1 MSLQSRLD
9 DDLKEAM
16 RSGDRLR
23 RSVIRLLRAAIKNE
37 EIAAQRELDD
47 AGVVDVLTR
56 QVKQRRDSIEAFT
69 QGGRQDMVD
78 KEQAEVAVILEYLP
92 RQMDADE
99 ITDLVRL
106 AIDETGAASPADMGK
121 VMGRVMPQVKGRAQG
136 GQVSAI
142 ASRLLRG
149 AIGLNGLPV
158 MRNRRR

>member
-1 MSLQSRLD
+1 MPLKSRLD
-9 DDLKEAM
+9 DDLKDAM

-37 EIAAQRELDD
+37 EIEVRRDLDD

-69 QGGRQDMVD
+69 QGGRHDMAD

-99 ITDLVRL
+99 IAALVRQ
-106 AIDETGAASPADMGK
+106 AIDETGAAGPADMGR
-121 VMGRVMPQVKGRAQG
+121 VMGRVMPQVRGRAQG

-149 AIGLNGLPV
+149 GSD
-158 MRNRRR
+158 

>member
-1 MSLQSRLD
+1 MSLKGRLD

-37 EIAAQRELDD
+37 EIAVRRELDD

-78 KEQAEVAVILEYLP
+78 KEQAEAAVILEYLP

-99 ITDLVRL
+99 IAALVRQ
-106 AIDETGAASPADMGK
+106 AIDETGAAGPADMGR

-149 AIGLNGLPV
+149 GPD
-158 MRNRRR
+158 

>member
-37 EIAAQRELDD
+37 EIAAQRGLDD

-69 QGGRQDMVD
+69 QGGRQDMVA

-149 AIGLNGLPV
+149 ATD
-158 MRNRRR
+158 

>member
-1 MSLQSRLD
+1 MSLKSRLD

-37 EIAAQRELDD
+37 EIAVRRELDD
-47 AGVVDVLTR
+47 AGVVDVLTG

-99 ITDLVRL
+99 ITALVRQ
-106 AIDETGAASPADMGK
+106 AMDETGATGPADIGR
-121 VMGRVMPQVKGRAQG
+121 VMGRVMPQIKGRAQG

-142 ASRLLRG
+142 ASRLLHSG
-149 AIGLNGLPV
+149 SD
-158 MRNRRR
+158 

>member
-23 RSVIRLLRAAIKNE
+23 RSVIRLMRAAIKNE

-149 AIGLNGLPV
+149 ATD
-158 MRNRRR
+158 

>member
-23 RSVIRLLRAAIKNE
+23 RSVIRLMRAAIKNE

-47 AGVVDVLTR
+47 AGVVEVLTR

-99 ITDLVRL
+99 IADLVRL
-106 AIDETGAASPADMGK
+106 AINETGAASPADMGK

-149 AIGLNGLPV
+149 GPD
-158 MRNRRR
+158 

>member
-1 MSLQSRLD
+1 MSLKGRLD

-37 EIAAQRELDD
+37 EIAARRELDD

-78 KEQAEVAVILEYLP
+78 KEQAEAAVILEYLP

-99 ITDLVRL
+99 IAALVRQ
-106 AIDETGAASPADMGK
+106 AIDETGAAGPADMGR

-149 AIGLNGLPV
+149 GPD
-158 MRNRRR
+158 

>member
-1 MSLQSRLD
+1 MSLKRRLD

-78 KEQAEVAVILEYLP
+78 NEQAEVAVILEYLP

-99 ITDLVRL
+99 ITALVKL

-121 VMGRVMPQVKGRAQG
+121 VMGLVMPQVKGRAQG

-149 AIGLNGLPV
+149 ATD
-158 MRNRRR
+158 

>member
-1 MSLQSRLD
+1 MSLKSRLD

-37 EIAAQRELDD
+37 EIAVQRELDD

-78 KEQAEVAVILEYLP
+78 NEQAEVAVILEYLP

-99 ITDLVRL
+99 LTALVKL

-149 AIGLNGLPV
+149 ATD
-158 MRNRRR
+158 

>member
-1 MSLQSRLD
+1 MSLKSRLD

-78 KEQAEVAVILEYLP
+78 NEQAEVAVILEYLP

-99 ITDLVRL
+99 LTALVKL
-106 AIDETGAASPADMGK
+106 AIDETGAAGPADMGK

-149 AIGLNGLPV
+149 ATD
-158 MRNRRR
+158 

>member
-1 MSLQSRLD
+1 MSLKSRLD

-16 RSGDRLR
+16 RSGDKLR

-78 KEQAEVAVILEYLP
+78 KEQAEVTVILEYLP

-99 ITDLVRL
+99 ITVLVRQ

-142 ASRLLRG
+142 ASRLLSG
-149 AIGLNGLPV
+149 GSD
-158 MRNRRR
+158 

>member
-1 MSLQSRLD
+1 MSLKRRLD

-78 KEQAEVAVILEYLP
+78 NEQAEVAVILEYLP

-99 ITDLVRL
+99 LTALVKL
-106 AIDETGAASPADMGK
+106 AIDETGAAGPADMGK

-149 AIGLNGLPV
+149 ATD
-158 MRNRRR
+158 

>member
-1 MSLQSRLD
+1 MSLQNRLD

-23 RSVIRLLRAAIKNE
+23 RSVIRLMRAAIKNE

-99 ITDLVRL
+99 IADLVRL

-149 AIGLNGLPV
+149 ATD
-158 MRNRRR
+158 

>member
-1 MSLQSRLD
+1 MSLKSRLD
-9 DDLKEAM
+9 DDLKQAM

-37 EIAAQRELDD
+37 EIAVRRELDD

-99 ITDLVRL
+99 IAALVRQ
-106 AIDETGAASPADMGK
+106 AIDETGAAGPADMGR

-149 AIGLNGLPV
+149 GPD
-158 MRNRRR
+158 

>member
-1 MSLQSRLD
+1 MSLKSRLD

-37 EIAAQRELDD
+37 EIAVQRELDD

-78 KEQAEVAVILEYLP
+78 NEQAEVAVILEYLP

-99 ITDLVRL
+99 LTALVKL
-106 AIDETGAASPADMGK
+106 AIDETGAAGPADMGK

-149 AIGLNGLPV
+149 ATD
-158 MRNRRR
+158 

>member
-1 MSLQSRLD
+1 
-9 DDLKEAM
+9 M

-149 AIGLNGLPV
+149 GSD
-158 MRNRRR
+158 